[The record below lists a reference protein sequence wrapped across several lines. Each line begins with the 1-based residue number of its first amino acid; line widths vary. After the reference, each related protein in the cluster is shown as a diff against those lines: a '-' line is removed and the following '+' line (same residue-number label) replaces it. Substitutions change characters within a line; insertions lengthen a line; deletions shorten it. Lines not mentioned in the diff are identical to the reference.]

1 MTAHQKLTGCSENPL
16 ILSII
21 IVNWN
26 SGSQLATC
34 IASISQA
41 AASLDDEWEVI
52 VVDNASS
59 DDSLSRIPELSGRLK
74 LLRNTQN
81 RGFAA
86 ACNQGAI
93 LAQGHYLLFLNPD
106 TRLFADSLEKPI
118 SFMKAQASSGIG
130 ICGIRLLDDAGN
142 TSTCASRF
150 PGLRIMIGSLLGLS
164 VYLPQLFPSHLMR
177 PTELET
183 NRPVDQVTGAY
194 FLVRRHV
201 YDACGGFDERFFVY
215 YEEVDFSLRA
225 LQKGFASYL
234 LADVAA
240 FHRGGGCSEQVKA
253 MRLFYSLRS
262 RIQYAGKH
270 FSLSDR
276 AGLWLVMAIEFPARI
291 VRGIIHLSPSE
302 AKDTVAAYLLL
313 ARYYLQKRR

>member
-1 MTAHQKLTGCSENPL
+1 M

-26 SGSQLATC
+26 SGKQLETC
-34 IASISQA
+34 VNSICHA
-41 AASLDDEWEVI
+41 AALLNAEWEVI

-59 DDSLSRIPELSGRLK
+59 DDSLSRISKMRGDLTLLK
-74 LLRNTQN
+74 NSQN

-93 LAQGHYLLFLNPD
+93 LAKGRYLLFLNPD
-106 TRLFADSLEKPI
+106 TRLLPNSLEKPI
-118 SFMKAQASSGIG
+118 SFMEAKASHGIG
-130 ICGIRLLDDAGN
+130 ICGIRLLDAVGN

-150 PGLRIMIGSLLGLS
+150 PGVRVMVGSLLGLS
-164 VYLPQLFPSHLMR
+164 VCFPRLFPSHLMR
-177 PTELET
+177 PAELET
-183 NRPVDQVTGAY
+183 NQFVDQVTGAY
-194 FLVRRHV
+194 FLVRRKV
-201 YDACGGFDERFFVY
+201 FDACGGFDERFFVY

-225 LQKGFASYL
+225 LKQGFSSYL

-253 MRLFYSLRS
+253 TRLFYSLRS
-262 RIQYAGKH
+262 RIQYANKH
-270 FSLSDR
+270 FSIVEK

-291 VRGIIHLSPSE
+291 VRAVIHASPTEVRDS
-302 AKDTVAAYLLL
+302 VAAYILL
-313 ARYYLQKRR
+313 ARYYLQRQL